1 MTHEWPHEMI
11 PDRKLESY
19 KRTPTFTEASVPR
32 ALLSQHS
39 TKEGVWGRIH
49 VEEGSLRYQVT
60 DPRREPFDLVL
71 APNSDAGLIEPTILH
86 RVEPIGAVRFH
97 VEFLREPQDA
107 GGTTASSDCEN
118 QS

>member
-1 MTHEWPHEMI
+1 MK
-11 PDRKLESY
+11 PDRKLEPY
-19 KRTPTFTEASVPR
+19 NRTRIFTETSVPEG
-32 ALLSQHS
+32 LLTEHS

-60 DPRREPFDLVL
+60 DPRREPLDLVL
-71 APNSDAGLIEPTILH
+71 APDSDPGLIEPTFLH

>member
-1 MTHEWPHEMI
+1 MI
-11 PDRKLESY
+11 PDRKLETY

-60 DPRREPFDLVL
+60 DPRREPLDLVL
-71 APNSDAGLIEPTILH
+71 APDSDPGLIEPTFLH